1 MNKLN
6 MDQRKRLEDIGSV
19 LIKHGFEKVVR
30 EIIPITARLRLMGLK
45 PQIGDEGTYTRLREA
60 LIELGPTFIKF
71 GQYMR
76 TRPDLLPPELVKEL
90 EQLPDKTDPIPYD
103 EVKKIIE
110 KKLGKIDEVFNEI
123 NEEPL
128 SSGSLSLKHVATLR
142 EGDKVVLKIKRPEVT
157 EAIDT
162 DLKALETLA
171 QHAGKISDELKLFN
185 FPEVVKDFSLEIQNE
200 LDFVSEGKSAELI
213 SKEMEEFTKIRVPKI
228 YWKYTSDDIL
238 VIEYIEGVKIN
249 QVEEIA
255 AMGIN
260 TKELAFLCFHAY
272 LKQIFIDGFYHG
284 DPEPE
289 NLMVTGK
296 GELVFIDFGLMG
308 VLRREKI
315 DMFTRLIVAIF
326 EDDVDEIVRSMQG
339 LGLWGRSEEI
349 ELLKDDIY
357 VELKEDKVNTIY
369 PSDNKLNTIIAAVRK
384 RDLALPMQSM
394 LTINTL
400 LKVNSNLKVLYPNFG
415 LINETNTYLP
425 DLARRR
431 GVDLGNLRKSGQSFL
446 DTIQNTKDLPQHMND
461 ALRTVIEG
469 PIRFKLDYENLDNL
483 SDSVDKATYKILL
496 AVALMIFSSQN
507 VTIYN
512 FPIGTVI
519 TYLLA
524 ISLGAISIYNLF
536 LNK

>member
-1 MNKLN
+1 

-30 EIIPITARLRLMGLK
+30 EIIPINARLRLMGLR
-45 PQIGDEGTYTRLREA
+45 PQIGDEGIYTRLREA
-60 LIELGPTFIKF
+60 LSELGPTFIKF
-71 GQYMR
+71 GHYMR

-90 EQLPDKTDPIPYD
+90 EQLPDKADPIPYD

-110 KKLGKIDEVFNEI
+110 KKIGKIDEVFNEI

-128 SSGSLSLKHVATLR
+128 SSGSLSQKHVATLR
-142 EGDKVVLKIKRPEVT
+142 EGDKVVLKIKRPEVD
-157 EAIDT
+157 EAIYT
-162 DLKALETLA
+162 DLKALEILA

-185 FPEVVKDFSLEIQNE
+185 FPEVVKDFSLEIQKE
-200 LDFVSEGKSAELI
+200 LDFVSEGKSAELL
-213 SKEMEEFTKIRVPKI
+213 SKEMEEFAKIRVPKI

-238 VIEYIEGVKIN
+238 VIECVEGVTIN
-249 QVEEIA
+249 RVEEIA
-255 AMGIN
+255 AMGVN
-260 TKELAFLCFHAY
+260 TKELALLCFHAY

-284 DPEPE
+284 DPQPE

-315 DMFTRLIVAIF
+315 DMFTRLMVAIF

-339 LGLWGRSEEI
+339 LGLWGVSEDI

-369 PSDNKLNTIIAAVRK
+369 PGDNKLSSIITAVRK

-400 LKVNSNLKVLYPNFG
+400 LKVNSNLKALYPNFG
-415 LINETNTYLP
+415 LIDEMNAYLP

-431 GVDLGNLRKSGQSFL
+431 GVDLGNLRKSGLSFL

-469 PIRFKLDYENLDNL
+469 PIRVKLDYENLDNL
-483 SDSVDKATYKILL
+483 SDSVNQATYKILL

-507 VTIYN
+507 VTVYN